1 MSKEMSPERCMMVGA
16 ALQGLIAAQGCGQ
29 SYSADPEQ
37 AIRFYASQ
45 SVKLADATLEQM
57 AVPLIPIPVKEEVVV
72 EETVIINQ

>member
-1 MSKEMSPERCMMVGA
+1 MSKELSPERTMMVGA

-37 AIRFYASQ
+37 ALKFYATQ

-57 AVPLIPIPVKEEVVV
+57 AVPLIPIPVKEVII